1 MRLTSASYFVYIL
14 AVHLLVGCAATPH
27 GLSATSKVA
36 LQEVATIAVR
46 RAVTDSPR
54 AQEKAANI
62 RHIATRL
69 QAATAVASISELR
82 LVVDAELDR
91 LKLTAVDRADANS
104 LLNIFQALLIERI
117 GKDEIDA
124 QALVTVNE
132 FVALIVQALPPPPV

>member
-1 MRLTSASYFVYIL
+1 MRSVPILYFCFLL
-14 AVHLLVGCAATPH
+14 AVTSLTGCATDKE
-27 GLSATSKVA
+27 LSVTSKVA
-36 LQEVATIAVR
+36 LQEVTAIAVR
-46 RAVTDSPR
+46 RALTDNPR

-62 RHIATRL
+62 RHIAARL
-69 QAATAVASISELR
+69 QAATSVASISQLR

-104 LLNIFQALLIERI
+104 LLNIFQALLTERV

-132 FVALIVQALPPPPV
+132 FVSMIVAALPPPPV